1 MILYID
7 PGTGSMLF
15 TVLLGL
21 ITTVYFFLQ
30 KLVLKLKVYLSGG
43 RKGKVDTH
51 MMPFVIFSDDKRYWE
66 YFKGVCNIFEEKKR
80 ELVYWTCSKDDPAL
94 QEDYKYV
101 KAEYIGNINAASVR
115 LNRMKAGICLSTTPG
130 LDVYQWKRSK
140 DTKWYVHIL
149 HTAGDARVYRM
160 FGMDFYDAVLVTGE
174 HQIEEIRQL
183 EEVRKE
189 APKEIEVAGEPHID
203 NLLERYTK
211 EGIKDKKGF
220 TVLLAPSWGESGI
233 LSRFGERIIDAL
245 INTGYHI
252 IIRPHPQ
259 SMQSEKE
266 MMDSLM
272 KKYPENDQLEWNF
285 DNDNYS
291 ALSRADIMISDFS
304 GVIWDYMFIFE
315 RPVIYADVEIDDGP
329 YDIYC
334 VNDKRWPIKIL
345 EKSGIKLEEEKFPEM
360 KKIIDDAVASKN
372 LKKTIEDAR
381 SEAWANPGQ
390 AAERVA
396 DYMFA
401 KYESL
406 ERKAENNAV

>member
-21 ITTVYFFLQ
+21 VTTVYFFLQ
-30 KLVLKLKVYLSGG
+30 KLVLRIKVYLSGG
-43 RKGKVDTH
+43 RKGKVDTN

-66 YFKGVCNIFEEKKR
+66 YFKGVCRIFEEKGR

-94 QEDYKYV
+94 NEDYKYV
-101 KAEYIGNINAASVR
+101 KTEYIGNINAASVR

-140 DTKWYVHIL
+140 DTRWYVHIL

-183 EEVRKE
+183 EEVRKQ
-189 APKEIEVAGEPHID
+189 APKEISVAGEPHID
-203 NLLERYTK
+203 NLYERFK
-211 EGIKDKKGF
+211 NEGISGKKGF
-220 TVLLAPSWGESGI
+220 TVLLAPSWGSSGI
-233 LSRFGERIIDAL
+233 LARFGEKIIRAL
-245 INTGYHI
+245 IATGYHI

-266 MMDSLM
+266 MMDRLM
-272 KKYPENDQLEWNF
+272 TQFPDDEQIEWNF

-291 ALSRADIMISDFS
+291 ALCRADIMISDFS

-329 YDIYC
+329 YDIYW
-334 VNDKRWPIKIL
+334 VNDKRWPIKVL
-345 EKSGIKLEEEKFPEM
+345 EKNGIRLEEEKFGQLKE
-360 KKIIDDAVASKN
+360 IIDEAVNSESI
-372 LKKTIEDAR
+372 KKTIEEAR
-381 SEAWANPGQ
+381 SEAWANPGH
-390 AAERVA
+390 AAEKMA
-396 DYMFA
+396 AYLFS
-401 KYESL
+401 KYDEL
-406 ERKAENNAV
+406 ECTETA